1 MYSTTTLIIG
11 AGHCGL
17 AMSFELSKRSIDHLV
32 LDAGCAGE
40 SWYSRR
46 WDSLRLLTPNW
57 MNTLAGQTHGPEDP
71 DGFVTARN
79 FASEFDNW
87 VTRHAPPLFTYTSVK
102 SLSRL
107 GGGYIAE
114 TNRGPIRCQSV
125 VIATG
130 ACARPKVPTFA
141 LSIPHRIEQ
150 FSPITYRSPLEL
162 RSGGVLVVGASAS
175 GLQIAQELAWS
186 GRKVTLAVGSHGRLP
201 RSYRGADILQWMHL
215 ARVFDEPFTKV
226 DDLERARRTPSL
238 PLIGTPD
245 RADLNLDVLQARGV
259 ELVGRMMDIRDGK
272 ALFSGGLFNSVS
284 SADLK
289 MNRLLD
295 RIDDWINDHGFEGLV
310 APSQRFA
317 PTTVPCDPR
326 LVIDLSE
333 FDTVIWATGFN
344 PDHRFVQIPVFD
356 RKGRIQHHGGVVENG
371 LYVMGLP
378 FLRTSRSV
386 HIDGATRDAKALAR
400 QISIQLDQSLAA

>member
-11 AGHCGL
+11 AGQCGL

-32 LDAGCAGE
+32 LDAGRAGE
-40 SWYSRR
+40 SWHSRR

-71 DGFVTARN
+71 DGFATARR

-87 VTRHAPPLFTYTSVK
+87 VTRHAPPLFTNTSVN

-107 GGGYIAE
+107 GEGYIAE
-114 TNRGPIRCQSV
+114 TNRGAIRCRSV

-130 ACARPKVPTFA
+130 ACARAKVPAFA
-141 LSIPHRIEQ
+141 SALPHRIEQ

-162 RSGGVLVVGASAS
+162 RSGSVLVVGASAS

-201 RSYRGADILQWMHL
+201 RTYRDADILQWMHL

-226 DDLERARRTPSL
+226 DDLERVRRTPSL
-238 PLIGTPD
+238 PLIGTPE
-245 RADLNLDVLQARGV
+245 RNDLNLDILQARGV
-259 ELVGRMMDIRDGK
+259 ELVGRMMDIRDSK
-272 ALFSGGLFNSVS
+272 AQFSGGLFNSVS
-284 SADLK
+284 SAELK

-295 RIDDWINDHGFEGLV
+295 RIDTWISDRGFDDMV
-310 APSQRFA
+310 APPQRFA
-317 PTTVPCDPR
+317 PTIVPADPR
-326 LVIDLSE
+326 LAIDLTE
-333 FDTVIWATGFN
+333 IDTVIWATGFN

-356 RKGRIQHHGGVVENG
+356 HKGRIQHQGGIVEHG

-400 QISIQLDQSLAA
+400 QICIQLNQPLAA